1 MKKTVIAVTTGI
13 ILASSMLFAGSPEQQ
28 QAAQVKATKVYVAS
42 TDAESHDYRLERE
55 SCCGPQHE

>member
-28 QAAQVKATKVYVAS
+28 QAAQAKPAKVYVAS
-42 TDAESHDYRLERE
+42 SGAESHDYRLERE

>member
-1 MKKTVIAVTTGI
+1 MTKTVIAVTAGI
-13 ILASSMLFAGSPEQQ
+13 LFASSMLIAGGPEQK
-28 QAAQVKATKVYVAS
+28 QAGAAKPAQIYVAS